1 MPRNKHLQNPTISS
15 TKSSYPGLA
24 LLFPFLFFLC
34 FCFFFRLGFFVFQ
47 GCLDC
52 FLCLLLLFQ
61 SWKRNGC
68 QEQEEDV
75 SFTSKESISNRTGW
89 FWEGRVRYQWTHL
102 LKSVADHNHHIPSS
116 KPSSTQPKNIKITKK
131 NGWILHSIPDRCSI
145 ANGWIW
151 WIQTFQPPTLYY
163 NSYG

>member
-52 FLCLLLLFQ
+52 FLCYYYSSNLEKEMGAK
-61 SWKRNGC
+61 SKRRMFPLQAKNPFPTELADSGKVGYAIN
-68 QEQEEDV
+68 EH
-75 SFTSKESISNRTGW
+75 ISSNLWQITTIT
-89 FWEGRVRYQWTHL
+89 FPAASQAQHSPKT
-102 LKSVADHNHHIPSS
+102 LKSLKKMDGF
-116 KPSSTQPKNIKITKK
+116 STV
-131 NGWILHSIPDRCSI
+131 
-145 ANGWIW
+145 
-151 WIQTFQPPTLYY
+151 FQIDAP
-163 NSYG
+163 